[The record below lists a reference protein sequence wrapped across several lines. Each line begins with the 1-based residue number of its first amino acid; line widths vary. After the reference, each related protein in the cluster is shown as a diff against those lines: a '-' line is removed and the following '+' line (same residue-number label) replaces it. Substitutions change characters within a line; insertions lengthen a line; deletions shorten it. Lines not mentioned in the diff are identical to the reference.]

1 MYSALTMRNYQTA
14 MQPHLP
20 QGSAELDKNNK
31 KNNKNYNKKG
41 EVSLGLVNDD

>member
-1 MYSALTMRNYQTA
+1 MRNYQTA

-20 QGSAELDKNNK
+20 QGNVELDKNN
-31 KNNKNYNKKG
+31 NNKNNKG